1 MKLYEILIPTVSN
14 EGRPFKTRH
23 HRVWDKKAQ
32 LLSHGGLTIFPKT
45 IKGKWV
51 DNETNIEY
59 NDSTLPVRLV
69 CDEQEMS
76 EIADFTAKHYKQLAI
91 MYYVVSDDVKIVKYD
106 SKTFRRVKDV
116 PHFC

>member
-1 MKLYEILIPTVSN
+1 MIVN
-14 EGRPFKTRH
+14 G
-23 HRVWDKKAQ
+23 V
-32 LLSHGGLTIFPKT
+32 GGGFDWQVHNFSCFYK
-45 IKGKWV
+45 
-51 DNETNIEY
+51 
-59 NDSTLPVRLV
+59 
-69 CDEQEMS
+69 DEQEMG